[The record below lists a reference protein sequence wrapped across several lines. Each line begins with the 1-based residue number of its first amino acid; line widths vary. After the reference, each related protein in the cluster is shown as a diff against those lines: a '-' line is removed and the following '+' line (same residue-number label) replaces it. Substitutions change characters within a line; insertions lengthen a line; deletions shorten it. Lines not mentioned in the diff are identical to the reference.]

1 LTFVRLG
8 RDSLDISPI
17 IGQTYGSCFKMI
29 LSESSS
35 KKKKLYNLEFTENV
49 ENFEEMFLDD
59 ESGGTDNRN
68 LFDAAAFTLNPD
80 DVQCS
85 QKVLSLGCSNY
96 LYS

>member
-1 LTFVRLG
+1 MT
-8 RDSLDISPI
+8 
-17 IGQTYGSCFKMI
+17 
-29 LSESSS
+29 LSDSSS
-35 KKKKLYNLEFTENV
+35 KKKKLFNLEFTESV

-85 QKVLSLGCSNY
+85 QKVVVDFGLVT
-96 LYS
+96 